1 MNYLNILRVKFDFL
15 SPTAKTFLKI
25 FISSLVIIFLYLWF
39 RPNPNGWENVS
50 KLGISM
56 PLKYQIHGI
65 DVSHH
70 NGIIDWQKVKK
81 MRFSD
86 EDLRLEFCF
95 LKATEG
101 MNHSDKQFERNWK
114 RLGEL
119 GIRRGAYHFF
129 IPWREP
135 KGQAMNFINS
145 VKLKKGDFAPVL
157 DIEQNSLKSDNQ
169 IVNEIEIWLDIV
181 QKHYGV
187 KPIIYT
193 NPTFYKKFIK
203 GNFDEYPLWI
213 ADYSK
218 ETLKGYG
225 SSLWFWQHTQK
236 GWCEGVKG
244 TVDYN
249 VFLGSKEDL
258 HELCL

>member
-1 MNYLNILRVKFDFL
+1 MNFLSILRLKFDFL
-15 SPTAKTFLKI
+15 SPSIKKFLRI
-25 FISSLVIIFLYLWF
+25 ITVILVIFGMYLWF
-39 RPNPNGWENVS
+39 RPNPNGWQNVS
-50 KLGISM
+50 KLGLSM
-56 PLKYQIHGI
+56 PLKYKIHGI

-70 NGIIDWQKVKK
+70 NGTIDWQRAKK
-81 MRFSD
+81 MRFSN
-86 EDLRLEFCF
+86 EDLKLEFCF

-114 RLGEL
+114 RLEEL
-119 GIRRGAYHFF
+119 GIKKGAYHFF

-135 KGQAMNFINS
+135 KGQALNFINS

-157 DIEQNSLKSDNQ
+157 DIEQNSLKSDTQ
-169 IVNEIEIWLDIV
+169 IVSEIEMWLDIV

-193 NPTFYKKFIK
+193 NPNFYKKFIK
-203 GNFDEYPLWI
+203 GNFDDYPLWI

-225 SSLWFWQHTQK
+225 SSLWFWQHNQK

-249 VFLGSKEDL
+249 VFLGSKEEL
-258 HELCL
+258 QELCL